1 VQTYIPYAIHVTEDE
16 SLVTWLT
23 EQAQSRDARLIH
35 LPLEQVHDLAGLE
48 SLILG
53 ALGPPHRTVGFD
65 AIVDL
70 MSDLD
75 WLPSKSGYVV
85 HATGLDGSAPEVR
98 RMFAGLLPDI
108 VDRWRSRTISFVAV
122 LRAGTSRTEVVE
134 VLRDTNASLAEFGR
148 LPSAIPGTYAVP
160 VYIDGVLDIEPT
172 S

>member
-1 VQTYIPYAIHVTEDE
+1 
-16 SLVTWLT
+16 
-23 EQAQSRDARLIH
+23 
-35 LPLEQVHDLAGLE
+35 
-48 SLILG
+48 
-53 ALGPPHRTVGFD
+53 
-65 AIVDL
+65 
-70 MSDLD
+70 
-75 WLPSKSGYVV
+75 VV